1 MCSIILRKTLKN
13 ITGIVAM
20 KLDRILGIPLPTY
33 FG

>member
-1 MCSIILRKTLKN
+1 LEN

-33 FG
+33 FV

>member
-1 MCSIILRKTLKN
+1 MFDIILRKTLEN

-33 FG
+33 FV